1 MTVLETYD
9 AEVLEGGV
17 RCDLRRYEYK
27 PVFPTMARDML
38 VFLGIVKRG
47 GRVLRAVVSAPPSPL
62 PGAAE
67 DPKYVRMDVALAG
80 FAFERVGAAR
90 TKIISVVAMDP
101 ATVLG
106 VVQRLAQRGLVA
118 VRTDPGDGRRRLV
131 QLTHDGHELARDLVA
146 IGPAISRETLA
157 GLSEKEQRDL
167 LRLLDRLGRKG

>member
-1 MTVLETYD
+1 MTPPPTADQDSVETESQAADYRLD
-9 AEVLEGGV
+9 RQIGFV
-17 RCDLRRYEYK
+17 LRRAHQYATE
-27 PVFPTMARDML
+27 VFQSRIGDRSLTPQQFSVL
-38 VFLGIVKRG
+38 VTLLERREIAQTRLG
-47 GRVLRAVVSAPPSPL
+47 
-62 PGAAE
+62 
-67 DPKYVRMDVALAG
+67 D
-80 FAFERVGAAR
+80 
-90 TKIISVVAMDP
+90 VVAMDP